1 MSRCI
6 VTGKLD
12 ACRFATLR
20 LPVRFIDKPDG
31 AGLAPLPLSALV
43 TALRRLEVLTCLC
56 NALEPAMCWLT
67 RWELLR

>member
-1 MSRCI
+1 MFRRMSRCI
-6 VTGKLD
+6 VAGKLD

-43 TALRRLEVLTCLC
+43 TAL
-56 NALEPAMCWLT
+56 
-67 RWELLR
+67 